1 MQIVPVIDLMGG
13 QVVRA
18 LRGERQRYRPI
29 VSPLCRTSAP
39 LAVARILLDY
49 AAADTLYVAD
59 LDALGG
65 GAVQAELIVALLT
78 QHPRLQLWLDA
89 GFRDVGGFATLCAVL
104 GGLAGRVT
112 PVFASE
118 ALASRAAARAALA
131 DRGRS
136 ILSLDRRG
144 EQPLDPAGCWDEPG
158 LWPARVIVMTLER
171 VGSFDGPAL
180 DALQA
185 VGRRA
190 PALRLIGAG
199 GIRDEADLAAAAA
212 AGAEAWLTASALH
225 DRRILP
231 RRLHDGPGVA

>member
-39 LAVARILLDY
+39 LEVAPILLDY

-65 GAVQAELIVALLT
+65 GAVQMEVVAALLT

-89 GFRDVGGFATLCAVL
+89 GFRDAAGFAALCAGL
-104 GGLAGRVT
+104 GALAGRLT

-118 ALASRAAARAALA
+118 ALAHRAAARTALA
-131 DRGRS
+131 ERDRC

-144 EQPLDPAGCWDEPG
+144 DQTLDPAGCWDEPG

-180 DALQA
+180 DALQELR
-185 VGRRA
+185 RRA
-190 PALRLIGAG
+190 PAVRLIGAG
-199 GIRDEADLAAAAA
+199 GLRDEADLAAAAA

-225 DRRILP
+225 DRRIGARP
-231 RRLHDGPGVA
+231 GRRP